1 MTWTILSAIG
11 ELVSALGVIIS
22 LIYLA
27 RQIRDSS
34 QSTRASMRDSVLRQQ
49 HEWTCLISAS
59 ENAPYVCAKGSNDF
73 FSLTEV
79 ERAQYLFIMFGMTKM
94 FENMYLHY
102 CDGLI
107 EHEVW
112 IRNRAMLASYVSQ
125 PGGKFY
131 VESRLAA
138 YDPRFQQVLRE
149 IGGIEKVSPAH
160 DLIKKDF
167 AVTEQ

>member
-11 ELVSALGVIIS
+11 EVVSAFGVIIS

-27 RQIRDSS
+27 RQIKDSS

-49 HEWTCLISAS
+49 HEWTCLISTSAT
-59 ENAPYVCAKGSNDF
+59 APYICAKGSNDF
-73 FSLTEV
+73 YSLTEV

-107 EHEVW
+107 EQEVW
-112 IRNRAMLASYVSQ
+112 NRNRAMLASYISQ

-131 VESRLAA
+131 IESRLGA
-138 YDPRFQQVLRE
+138 YDPRFQNILKE
-149 IGGIEKVSPAH
+149 MGAAEKVDAAH
-160 DLIKKDF
+160 NLITKN
-167 AVTEQ
+167 VHQRQ